1 MDEPTE
7 GLDTAGAAVFY
18 DYLNDCI
25 EAQKTVVVFS
35 HDPAIIKGAGTL
47 INLDNYQIT
56 AKIGQII
63 GKGFRWGCH
72 VIFICF
78 SLASF

>member
-7 GLDTAGAAVFY
+7 GLDTGGATVFY
-18 DYLNDCI
+18 HYLNDCI

-47 INLDNYQIT
+47 INLDHYQIT
-56 AKIGQII
+56 VKSVHSADNRQGI
-63 GKGFRWGCH
+63 
-72 VIFICF
+72 
-78 SLASF
+78 

>member
-7 GLDTAGAAVFY
+7 GLDTAGATVFY

-56 AKIGQII
+56 ARNADFANNRQG
-63 GKGFRWGCH
+63 
-72 VIFICF
+72 V
-78 SLASF
+78 